1 MTVAII
7 CLIVGLVL
15 TVILEI
21 WQGADD
27 RWFNGDDE

>member
-7 CLIVGLVL
+7 CLIFAAVL

-21 WQGADD
+21 GQRFDD